1 MKMHFYVQPFI
12 LMFSHQYCIHSE
24 SRWTNFWNKSNSF
37 IFLYFCTSRN
47 SWTFHINYRG
57 SDKYTDTGT
66 RACEKKIAKMKWRSK
81 YFTVYKF
88 LYCRGV
94 ICGCENI
101 IWLGLCFFRLF
112 LHLFLISMFFFYLIW
127 SQHINAQLPT
137 EANSIISNFFMI
149 VDFILGMY

>member
-1 MKMHFYVQPFI
+1 MQNQVHVINIEYKWKYLNHFPFPFPDI
-12 LMFSHQYCIHSE
+12 LVNDIIGLNDENAFLCSTIHFDVSHQYCIHSE

-57 SDKYTDTGT
+57 SDKNTDTGT

-94 ICGCENI
+94 ICECENI
-101 IWLGLCFFRLF
+101 I
-112 LHLFLISMFFFYLIW
+112 
-127 SQHINAQLPT
+127 
-137 EANSIISNFFMI
+137 
-149 VDFILGMY
+149 

>member
-47 SWTFHINYRG
+47 SWTFHINYLG

-66 RACEKKIAKMKWRSK
+66 RACENKSRKWNGVANILQFMNFFIAVVWYADVQISFDLVFVFFFG
-81 YFTVYKF
+81 YFSIYF
-88 LYCRGV
+88 WYQ
-94 ICGCENI
+94 
-101 IWLGLCFFRLF
+101 CFFSSHVITTHKRT
-112 LHLFLISMFFFYLIW
+112 I
-127 SQHINAQLPT
+127 
-137 EANSIISNFFMI
+137 ANRSE
-149 VDFILGMY
+149 